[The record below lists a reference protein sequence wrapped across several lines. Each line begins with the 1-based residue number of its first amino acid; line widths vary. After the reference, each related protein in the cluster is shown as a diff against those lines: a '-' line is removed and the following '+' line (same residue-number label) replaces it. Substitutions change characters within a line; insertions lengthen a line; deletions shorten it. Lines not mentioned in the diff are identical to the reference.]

1 MKTRELPFQKRLQT
15 FGYEQSGQALIELAI
30 SLPLLFLL
38 LLGAAE
44 FGRMAYMAIE
54 VADAAKAA
62 AQFAS
67 YDETTMQDTAGIL
80 LTAQKN
86 APYVANYCTSFT
98 ATAVN
103 PVKCTCMT
111 SGTPSPTTPT
121 SAACAPAS
129 CASPGY
135 VAHVVQV
142 TTTASCSPIFHA
154 TGFSAANITLNG
166 SAVQE
171 VLQ

>member
-1 MKTRELPFQKRLQT
+1 MKNRGIANHRRMKMNTDQQ
-15 FGYEQSGQALIELAI
+15 GGQALIELAI

-44 FGRMAYMAIE
+44 FGRLAYMAIE

-62 AQFAS
+62 AQFAAL
-67 YDETTMQDTAGIL
+67 DETTMQDTAGIL
-80 LTAQKN
+80 VTAQNN
-86 APYVANYCTSFT
+86 APYVTNFCTSFT

-111 SGTPSPTTPT
+111 SGTPNPTTPT
-121 SAACAPAS
+121 SAACIAGS

-135 VAHVVQV
+135 IAHVVQV

-154 TGFSAANITLNG
+154 TGFSGANITLNG

-171 VLQ
+171 VLY